1 MAFFSEVGKKISTTS
16 QNAVNKAKEVAE
28 VAKINSM
35 ISDEENKINSNYYQ
49 IGKLYVALH
58 KNDCEDNFATM
69 INDIV
74 NAEKK
79 IVEYREQIQSIKG
92 IVKCPKCGA
101 EVSVES
107 AFCHACGAPMP
118 VKKVEPTNS
127 DMVVCAK
134 CNSQVKAGMKFC
146 TACGSAMEVKQPA
159 APKEK
164 VCPACGFKT
173 SDIESAFCHN
183 CGGKLV
189 EADALG
195 GAPAV
200 VAPVVT
206 EPVAVQSAVQ
216 VSNTKKCVK
225 CGFET
230 DDPELLF
237 CTECGTKF

>member
-28 VAKINSM
+28 VAKINSL
-35 ISDEENKINSNYYQ
+35 ISDEENKINTNYYQ

-69 INDIV
+69 INEIV
-74 NAEKK
+74 NAEKR
-79 IVEYREQIQSIKG
+79 IVEYKEQIQTIKG
-92 IVKCPKCGA
+92 IVKCTKCGA
-101 EVSVES
+101 EVSMES
-107 AFCHACGAPMP
+107 AFCNACGAPMP
-118 VKKVEPTNS
+118 VKKVEVANDNTV
-127 DMVVCAK
+127 MCAK
-134 CNSQVKAGMKFC
+134 CNSRVKAGMKFC
-146 TACGSAMEVKQPA
+146 TACGSPMEVKQPQL
-159 APKEK
+159 PKEK
-164 VCPACGFKT
+164 VCTACGFKT
-173 SDIESAFCHN
+173 SDMESAFCHN

-189 EADALG
+189 DSN
-195 GAPAV
+195 AV
-200 VAPVVT
+200 GNAPVVA
-206 EPVAVQSAVQ
+206 ESVVVQSVVQ

>member
-49 IGKLYVALH
+49 IGKLYFALH
-58 KNDCEDNFATM
+58 KNDCEESFATM
-69 INDIV
+69 INDIIS
-74 NAEKK
+74 AEKK
-79 IVEYREQIQSIKG
+79 IVEYKEQIQTIKG
-92 IVKCPKCGA
+92 IVKCLKCGA
-101 EVSVES
+101 EVSTES
-107 AFCHACGAPMP
+107 AFCNACGAPMP
-118 VKKVEPTNS
+118 AKKVEPVNG

-134 CNSQVKAGMKFC
+134 CNSKVKAGMKFC
-146 TACGSAMEVKQPA
+146 TACGSPMEVKQPQQ
-159 APKEK
+159 PKEK
-164 VCPACGFKT
+164 VCTACGFKT

-189 EADALG
+189 DTNAIGNVPVVVE
-195 GAPAV
+195 PAV
-200 VAPVVT
+200 TAPVVPQ
-206 EPVAVQSAVQ
+206 PVVQ
-216 VSNTKKCVK
+216 VSYVNKCAK

-230 DDPELLF
+230 NDPELIF